1 MYSNF
6 NCICS
11 NNFNYP
17 YGTEEVRAIVENTIT
32 QILFHARLRAFS
44 IQPYCIVE
52 IDPETNLLQTELVL
66 SGSVDGYSES
76 REKQDLKRLNEHY
89 RALKIKCCKHYEKMC
104 TQYNEAQIRY
114 EQSQMAGIFGISL
127 ESMFTHRLD
136 FAKENQYFL
145 EFNLEFVSL
154 RRAVYDKTGS
164 TCILKFKIQ

>member
-1 MYSNF
+1 MFTNF
-6 NCICS
+6 NCICN

-17 YGTEEVRAIVENTIT
+17 FGTEEVRGIVENTVT

-44 IQPYCIVE
+44 IQPYYIVE
-52 IDPETNLLQTELVL
+52 IDPETNMLQTELVL
-66 SGSVDGYSES
+66 LDSVGGYSES

-89 RALKIKCCKHYEKMC
+89 RALKTKRAKQYENMC
-104 TQYNEAQIRY
+104 NQYNQTQAQC
-114 EQSQMAGIFGISL
+114 EQSQMACFLDASL
-127 ESMFTHRLD
+127 ESMFIHGLD

-145 EFNLEFVSL
+145 EFNLQFISL

>member
-17 YGTEEVRAIVENTIT
+17 FGTEEVRAIVENTIT

-76 REKQDLKRLNEHY
+76 RERQDLKRLNEHY
-89 RALKIKCCKHYEKMC
+89 RALKTKRAKQYESMCK
-104 TQYNEAQIRY
+104 QYNNAQMQY
-114 EQSQMAGIFGISL
+114 KQSPMFSFLSSSL
-127 ESMFTHRLD
+127 EVMFVHGLD

-145 EFNLEFVSL
+145 EFNLQFVSL